1 MGPISWVET
10 SVQNQQ
16 VATQDVHSY
25 TPNLPNTPKELQ
37 VVTYD
42 HTVSQCVSLLQMKL
56 NN

>member
-25 TPNLPNTPKELQ
+25 TPNLQNAPKELQ

-42 HTVSQCVSLLQMKL
+42 HTVS
-56 NN
+56 